1 MKPSSS
7 TPTFSISTAI
17 GIVLFCYPFVS
28 AYAQRD
34 LSGAAET
41 KLALDRLNN
50 TGSVLMIAAHPDD
63 ENTALLAYFS
73 RGRKMRTAYLSLT
86 RGEGGQNLL
95 GPELGDALGL
105 IRTEELLAARK
116 IDGAEQFFTSAIDFG
131 FTKTTEETFSK
142 WGHEKTLGDVVW
154 IIRRFR
160 PDVIILRFSGTPRDG
175 HGQHQVSAIVG
186 KEAFSAAAD
195 PKRFPEQLQFV
206 EPWQAKRIV
215 WNTFNFT
222 REQERDSE
230 KMPGRMVVDTG
241 DYDPLLGYSYN
252 EIAGMSRTMHKS
264 QGMGAPERKGSS
276 KQFFSLVA
284 GDPAKDDVFD
294 GIDTT
299 WNRVPGG
306 AKVGEMLAEAARG
319 WDPSHPEKAVPSL
332 LKARAMMAEIHH
344 PLAAIDEAIALCAGI
359 WVEATADGFAF
370 TPASK
375 VQVTSTIVNRGPL
388 EAASPL
394 GKLSANV
401 PLVVKDE
408 SAIPA
413 SEPYSQPYW
422 LRAPKQGETYQVAR
436 QMDVGVATNP
446 AVLTRRYTF
455 AFGAQS
461 IELTRPVVYRYVD
474 HLRGDL
480 RRPLVVVPPVALSL
494 SDKSLVFPEATSKTI
509 EVQVKGSGDGVVRL
523 DAPDGWSVKPQTQ
536 PYAIHGEG
544 TQVDLRF
551 EVTPP
556 VAESTAELK
565 ASAVA
570 EGRQVAVT
578 TQVIDYA
585 HIPPQYLFSA
595 ANAKLVRANIQTL
608 AKRVGYITGAGDD
621 VPEALRQ
628 MGVDVTLV
636 TSEDLARG
644 DLRRFDAIVTGVR
657 AYNTRP
663 DLRANQQR
671 LLDYVHDGGTMVVQY
686 NVLEGGFTGGDPK
699 LLDHIGP
706 YPITIGRERVTVEE
720 APVVF
725 QECPLL
731 AQPNRI
737 TAKDFEAWVQERGL
751 YFATEWDAHYQA
763 PFETHDP
770 GEKPLNGATL
780 YVRYGKGAYVFTAFS
795 WFRELPAG
803 VPGAFRIFANL
814 LSAGGAK

>member
-1 MKPSSS
+1 M
-7 TPTFSISTAI
+7 
-17 GIVLFCYPFVS
+17 
-28 AYAQRD
+28 
-34 LSGAAET
+34 
-41 KLALDRLNN
+41 
-50 TGSVLMIAAHPDD
+50 
-63 ENTALLAYFS
+63 
-73 RGRKMRTAYLSLT
+73 
-86 RGEGGQNLL
+86 
-95 GPELGDALGL
+95 
-105 IRTEELLAARK
+105 
-116 IDGAEQFFTSAIDFG
+116 
-131 FTKTTEETFSK
+131 
-142 WGHEKTLGDVVW
+142 
-154 IIRRFR
+154 
-160 PDVIILRFSGTPRDG
+160 
-175 HGQHQVSAIVG
+175 
-186 KEAFSAAAD
+186 
-195 PKRFPEQLQFV
+195 
-206 EPWQAKRIV
+206 
-215 WNTFNFT
+215 
-222 REQERDSE
+222 
-230 KMPGRMVVDTG
+230 
-241 DYDPLLGYSYN
+241 
-252 EIAGMSRTMHKS
+252 
-264 QGMGAPERKGSS
+264 
-276 KQFFSLVA
+276 
-284 GDPAKDDVFD
+284 
-294 GIDTT
+294 
-299 WNRVPGG
+299 
-306 AKVGEMLAEAARG
+306 
-319 WDPSHPEKAVPSL
+319 
-332 LKARAMMAEIHH
+332 
-344 PLAAIDEAIALCAGI
+344 
-359 WVEATADGFAF
+359 
-370 TPASK
+370 
-375 VQVTSTIVNRGPL
+375 
-388 EAASPL
+388 
-394 GKLSANV
+394 
-401 PLVVKDE
+401 
-408 SAIPA
+408 
-413 SEPYSQPYW
+413 
-422 LRAPKQGETYQVAR
+422 
-436 QMDVGVATNP
+436 
-446 AVLTRRYTF
+446 
-455 AFGAQS
+455 
-461 IELTRPVVYRYVD
+461 VYRYVD

-494 SDKSLVFPEATSKTI
+494 SDKSLVFPEAASKTI

-551 EVTPP
+551 KVTPP
-556 VAESTAELK
+556 KAESTAELK

-737 TAKDFEAWVQERGL
+737 TAKDFEGWVQERGL